1 MPRRAAVLATTFATG
16 FITVLPAGGSIAAEH
31 TIAVEHSAVVSADPV
46 DWTPQVLD
54 GRVRGIATVGTTT
67 VVVGDFTQVQQVASD
82 PADPGA
88 PGQPLDRKDIFA
100 FDEQGRVS
108 TSFVPEIE
116 GSEVFDVI
124 PSGDGQSVYIAGSFQ
139 SVNGMPG
146 TTRVARVDVTTGE
159 VLESFKAP
167 SFNNKATALD
177 LVDGVLYVAGWFTR
191 VGGEPRTLLTALDSE
206 TGADR
211 NTVDLTFRKTWN
223 GGVIGAAEM
232 TVDAD
237 GSSLVVMGNF
247 RRVEGQDRPQVA
259 MVNIDGATAK
269 LARWSTTRYASRCSR
284 SQETYMWGLDA
295 SPDGRYFVIGTTGS
309 YSGGPMAGTLCDT
322 VARWEFRP
330 QRPNQQPTWID
341 YTGGDTVT
349 DIEVTG
355 AAIYAG
361 GHFRW
366 FNNPYGIDVEGP
378 GAVRR
383 MGLAALDPRNGLPFS
398 WNPGRQRGWGVWG
411 FASTEQGL
419 WVGHDTD
426 LVADELHQRL
436 ALLPVDDAAGAP
448 PADNTGT
455 LPGEVFL
462 LGQQLD
468 SGYGDTVAERSFDGT
483 SAGSLSAVDAGGVP
497 WSQAQAAFMV
507 DGDLYTAFADGT
519 LVRRGYNGVKFG
531 TPRTVEHNQLAAFSD
546 ELAQMRSMWFDRATG
561 RLYFTLADSGNRL
574 FYRYFTPESRVV
586 GALRYRVDVGT
597 FRADRVTA
605 GFLAEGKLWYRTA
618 ANQVRSVTW
627 NNGPVAGTMAKVS
640 GPGVDDAV
648 WGSRTMFLYAE

>member
-1 MPRRAAVLATTFATG
+1 MPRKAAVLATAIATG
-16 FITVLPAGGSIAAEH
+16 LISVLAAGGSTAA
-31 TIAVEHSAVVSADPV
+31 EHSAVVSADPV

-67 VVVGDFTQVQQVASD
+67 VVVGDFTQVQQVAGD

-88 PGQPLDRKDIFA
+88 SGQTLDRSDIFA
-100 FDEQGRVS
+100 FDEQGKVS

-124 PSGDGQSVYIAGSFQ
+124 PSGDGQSVYIAGSFR
-139 SVNGMPG
+139 SVDGLPS
-146 TTRVARVDVTTGE
+146 TARVARVDVTTGK

-191 VGGEPRTLLTALDSE
+191 VGGQPRTLLTALDSE

-211 NTVDLTFRKTWN
+211 NTLDLTFRKTWN

-232 TVDAD
+232 TVAAD

-247 RRVEGQDRPQVA
+247 RRVEGQYRPQVA
-259 MVNIDGATAK
+259 MVNLERATAT
-269 LARWSTTRYASRCSR
+269 LARWSTTRYASQCNRA
-284 SQETYMWGLDA
+284 QETYMWGLDA

-309 YSGGPMAGTLCDT
+309 YSGGPMTGTLCDT

-330 QRPNQQPTWID
+330 RRPDQQPTWID

-366 FNNPYGIDVEGP
+366 FNNPYGINVEGP

-383 MGLAALDPRNGLPFS
+383 MGLAALDPRNGLPLA

-411 FASTEQGL
+411 FASTDQGL

-426 LVADELHQRL
+426 LVANELHQRL
-436 ALLPVDDAAGAP
+436 ALFTVDTVTGQRAP
-448 PADNTGT
+448 DNTGT

-462 LGQQLD
+462 LGQQHD
-468 SGYGDTVAERSFDGT
+468 SGFDDAVTERAFTET
-483 SAGSLSAVDAGGVP
+483 SAGPLTPVDAGGVP
-497 WSQAQAAFMV
+497 WSQALAAFMV
-507 DGDLYTAFADGT
+507 DGDLYAAFADGT

-531 TPRTVEHNQLAAFSD
+531 APRTVEHNQLTAFSQ
-546 ELAQMRSMWFDRATG
+546 ELAQMRSMWFDRDTG
-561 RLYFTLADSGNRL
+561 RLYFTLAGSGNRL

-586 GALRYRVDVGT
+586 GALRYQVDVGT

-605 GFLAEGKLWYRTA
+605 GFLAEGRLWYRTA
-618 ANQVRSVTW
+618 RNQVRSVTW
-627 NNGPVAGTMAKVS
+627 NNGPVAGTMTKVS

-648 WGSRTMFLYAE
+648 WGSRTLFLYAE